1 MKSELVFLFLKL
13 QLFSLS
19 LFVAVGDDN
28 SSFFFQ
34 WSNGENTINL
44 ISSILLKVRD
54 RKRWRGS
61 SLSLLLNLPV
71 SLGQTTEPLFVSFP
85 PPKPGMVVF
94 LFVTFWVYSWE
105 EGSNGGGL
113 TVPEKKMNWEDP
125 IVAFW
130 EWKCTEGLHELLS
143 TICVWLLW
151 RLVLFS
157 CGNKLS
163 LDTRFG
169 TVNVWAHCLCHQW
182 VPNLTVPKNVLW
194 CNFQCWGLSYC
205 LRFFAYVLS
214 HCVSSSSVL
223 RKYIGVKKPLGCE
236 GAVWYQ
242 A

>member
-1 MKSELVFLFLKL
+1 MKRELVILAPKSACVTWANYWTSFCQFSSPKTRDGGLPVRDLLSL
-13 QLFSLS
+13 QL
-19 LFVAVGDDN
+19 GRRK
-28 SSFFFQ
+28 Q
-34 WSNGENTINL
+34 W
-44 ISSILLKVRD
+44 
-54 RKRWRGS
+54 WW
-61 SLSLLLNLPV
+61 
-71 SLGQTTEPLFVSFP
+71 F
-85 PPKPGMVVF
+85 
-94 LFVTFWVYSWE
+94 YCSW
-105 EGSNGGGL
+105 
-113 TVPEKKMNWEDP
+113 KKMNWEDP

-205 LRFFAYVLS
+205 LRFFAYMLS